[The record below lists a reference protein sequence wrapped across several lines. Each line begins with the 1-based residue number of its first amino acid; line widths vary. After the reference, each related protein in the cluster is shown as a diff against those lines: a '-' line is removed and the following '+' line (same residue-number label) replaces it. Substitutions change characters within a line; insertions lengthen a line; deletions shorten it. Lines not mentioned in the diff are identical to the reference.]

1 MAIVGFN
8 FTKLN
13 IENKGQ
19 FKANEKISSDL
30 KIDDVVPEKTSVNE
44 SKDLVK
50 FVFEFIIDY
59 AGSGNALLAG
69 EVVYLDEPEKIKEI
83 LKNWAD
89 QHAVKAEL
97 LQQILNTVLFKCN
110 IKALT
115 MSQDV
120 GLPPHFK
127 LPRVESEPI
136 NPPTQ

>member
-13 IENKGQ
+13 IENKGV
-19 FKANEKISSDL
+19 FKANEKVSSDL
-30 KIDDVVPEKTSVNE
+30 KLVDILPEKTAVEE

-50 FVFEFIIDY
+50 FMFEFSIDY
-59 AGSGNALLAG
+59 AGSGYAVLAG
-69 EVVYLDEPEKIKEI
+69 DVVYLDEPERIKEI
-83 LKNWAD
+83 LKTWAE

-127 LPRVESEPI
+127 LPRVEQGTE
-136 NPPTQ
+136 QAE

>member
-30 KIDDVVPEKTSVNE
+30 KIDDVVIEKTGADE
-44 SKDLVK
+44 SKDLIK
-50 FVFEFIIDY
+50 FIFGFVIDY

-69 EVVYLDEPEKIKEI
+69 EVVYLDEPDNIKEI
-83 LKNWAD
+83 LKNWTE

-97 LQQILNTVLFKCN
+97 LQQILNTVLFRCN

-127 LPRVESEPI
+127 LPRVEQEPI
-136 NPPTQ
+136 NPQQ